1 MNGLV
6 IFMKKLKVEVYRQIE
21 RMEKVNTL
29 TFQNL
34 ILKMVMKYKR
44 QQCQ

>member
-6 IFMKKLKVEVYRQIE
+6 IFMKLKVEVYKQIE

-29 TFQNL
+29 AFQNFIFKNGYEL
-34 ILKMVMKYKR
+34 
-44 QQCQ
+44 

>member
-6 IFMKKLKVEVYRQIE
+6 KFMKLKVEVYKQIE

-29 TFQNL
+29 TFQNFIFKNGYEL
-34 ILKMVMKYKR
+34 
-44 QQCQ
+44 

>member
-1 MNGLV
+1 MDLLYLL
-6 IFMKKLKVEVYRQIE
+6 KLKVEVYRQIE